1 VTSASGF
8 SFRQAFYTVPS
19 RLIGHRLHLRIH
31 DDRIDAYL
39 GGSYLFTLPRGR
51 RPAKGS
57 DRTTT
62 HVVDYHHVIGSLRAK
77 PGALANLSYRD
88 ALWPRPAYRCAWEA
102 LSAARPVREASR
114 TMIALLALAHDQGVE
129 ADLAAAITI
138 ILENGELPDAALLRA
153 QFTPA
158 ASPVPTVL
166 VLTPSPAVYDDL
178 LNNTQH
184 MEMAA

>member
-1 VTSASGF
+1 MTATLFFGCVLLAYGPAAALLLLYVARRSALLVVSLLA
-8 SFRQAFYTVPS
+8 AFAQ
-19 RLIGHRLHLRIH
+19 LL
-31 DDRIDAYL
+31 
-39 GGSYLFTLPRGR
+39 
-51 RPAKGS
+51 
-57 DRTTT
+57 
-62 HVVDYHHVIGSLRAK
+62 
-77 PGALANLSYRD
+77 
-88 ALWPRPAYRCAWEA
+88 
-102 LSAARPVREASR
+102 
-114 TMIALLALAHDQGVE
+114 ALLALAHDQGVE

-178 LNNTQH
+178 LNNTHH

>member
-1 VTSASGF
+1 MATF
-8 SFRQAFYTVPS
+8 E
-19 RLIGHRLHLRIH
+19 L
-31 DDRIDAYL
+31 
-39 GGSYLFTLPRGR
+39 
-51 RPAKGS
+51 
-57 DRTTT
+57 
-62 HVVDYHHVIGSLRAK
+62 
-77 PGALANLSYRD
+77 LANV
-88 ALWPRPAYRCAWEA
+88 ET
-102 LSAARPVREASR
+102 VENAS
-114 TMIALLALAHDQGVE
+114 TEVVLDGKVGVTGNAGAQAGFDSSKL

-178 LNNTQH
+178 LDNTQH